1 MMTSAIPEKNTKTP
15 IHGDPPGTHWL
26 GGQFVTEVPS
36 RVKIISKHPTMMSVN
51 PSVWR
56 VYLSSRGK
64 VLPL

>member
-51 PSVWR
+51 PSVR
-56 VYLSSRGK
+56 RACLSSRGN